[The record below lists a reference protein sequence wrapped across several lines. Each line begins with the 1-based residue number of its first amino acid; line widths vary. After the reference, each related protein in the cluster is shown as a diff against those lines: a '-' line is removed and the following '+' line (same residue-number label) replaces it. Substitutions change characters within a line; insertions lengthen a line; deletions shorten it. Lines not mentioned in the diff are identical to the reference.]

1 MCKKELVL
9 SIFYKCCSL
18 FILYKKLICSSL
30 FLLCTSWTWSQ
41 ICWGLRLWRPWGR
54 RVRGPELTS
63 WEDHINRW
71 VWNRTMSQ
79 NPGTCCSKQRH
90 ERQDISGLYA
100 VQTRPCTDIF
110 APRKPDY
117 KQTLWCCHGDS
128 LFPLSDGT
136 YWPIVHLVYGVVST
150 APGAQKSPISLCCR
164 IPSTPLARGPLSL
177 PQSLH
182 FLPCIISTDRLI
194 DQLMRAERK
203 REREM
208 TDVIDIFACSNSVCR
223 LNIKTEIPVMNDI
236 ESWDFFP
243 QFIGISQY
251 CLIRCAC

>member
-1 MCKKELVL
+1 MVHIESYEPYVLIQFFTITFALITEYWTPGFQENICVKKSLIYLSFTNAVL
-9 SIFYKCCSL
+9 
-18 FILYKKLICSSL
+18 LYKKRICSSL

-90 ERQDISGLYA
+90 ERQDISGFYA

-110 APRKPDY
+110 GPRKPDY

-136 YWPIVHLVYGVVST
+136 YWPIVHLVYGIESLLLPPERRNPPSAFAAGFPALRSLG
-150 APGAQKSPISLCCR
+150 APSPSRSLSISC
-164 IPSTPLARGPLSL
+164 PASYPLTDWL
-177 PQSLH
+177 
-182 FLPCIISTDRLI
+182 ISWWE
-194 DQLMRAERK
+194 Q
-203 REREM
+203 REREREKWRM
-208 TDVIDIFACSNSVCR
+208 
-223 LNIKTEIPVMNDI
+223 L
-236 ESWDFFP
+236 
-243 QFIGISQY
+243 
-251 CLIRCAC
+251 